1 MLYISRESI
10 TMELAGQRVANNSEE
25 DEFLGFVLETEPR
38 LRRALV
44 AAYGTERGREATAEA
59 LGYAWEHRS
68 ELGKMDNP
76 VGYLYRVAQ
85 SRSRERRRRALFE
98 RPASEDLWV
107 EPGLPTALTDL
118 PERQRVTVLLVYGAE
133 WTLAET
139 AALLGISRSSVQ
151 RHLERGLAK
160 LRRAMKVEHDV

>member
-1 MLYISRESI
+1 M
-10 TMELAGQRVANNSEE
+10 TMEPAGQQVASSSEE
-25 DEFLGFVLETEPR
+25 EKFLGFVRETEPR
-38 LRRALV
+38 LRRALI
-44 AAYGTERGREATAEA
+44 AAYGTQRGREATAEA

-68 ELGKMDNP
+68 ELEKMDNP

-85 SRSRERRRRALFE
+85 SRSRERRRPPAVFE

-107 EPGLPTALTDL
+107 EPGLPAALTAL
-118 PERQRVTVLLVYGAE
+118 PERQRVAVLLVYGAE

-139 AALLGISRSSVQ
+139 AALLEISRSSVQ

-160 LRRAMKVEHDV
+160 LRRTMKVDDDV